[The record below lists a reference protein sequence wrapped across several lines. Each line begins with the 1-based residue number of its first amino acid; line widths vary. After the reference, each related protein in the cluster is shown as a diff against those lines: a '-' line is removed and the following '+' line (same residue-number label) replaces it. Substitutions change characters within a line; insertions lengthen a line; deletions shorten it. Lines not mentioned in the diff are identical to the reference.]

1 VSTIFIGC
9 FSFGL
14 LFTIATFLLGAFG
27 NDLHFHGSV
36 HGLLGGSA
44 GHGAH
49 GSHGGGQHVSP
60 FSMSTI
66 SAFLAWFGGAGYLLS
81 TYSPLTAF
89 TITLAATAFGLLGGA
104 VVFLVIG
111 RVIMPRLTVMSA
123 EDFRVQGAIARVTS
137 VIQAGGIGE
146 IVYTL
151 GGTRHADGARSV
163 SGESI
168 ERDTQVLILRL
179 EKGIAVVEP
188 LSNHIQ

>member
-1 VSTIFIGC
+1 MSTIFIGC

-27 NDLHFHGSV
+27 NDFHVHGSS
-36 HGLLGGSA
+36 HGFFG

-49 GSHGGGQHVSP
+49 SAHSGEHVSP

-66 SAFLAWFGGAGYLLS
+66 SAFLAWFGGSGYLLS
-81 TYSPLTAF
+81 TYSPLTVF
-89 TITLAATAFGLLGGA
+89 TITLAATAFGLFGGA
-104 VVFLVIG
+104 AVFLVIA
-111 RVIMPRLTVMSA
+111 RVIVPRLTVMNA
-123 EDFRVQGAIARVTS
+123 DDFRVQGAIARVTS
-137 VIQAGGIGE
+137 GIQAGGIGE

-168 ERDTQVLILRL
+168 ERDTQVIVLRV

-188 LSNHIQ
+188 LTNHIE